1 MGWTRTL
8 LLGDIGNRLDIGDV
22 ESDLQF
28 LRQRLRENI
37 IDDESQAEELERL
50 RGENEEMKLVLA
62 TLIRLLATKGV
73 IDEAEIRA
81 VADGASSG
89 PTA

>member
-1 MGWTRTL
+1 
-8 LLGDIGNRLDIGDV
+8 
-22 ESDLQF
+22 LQF

-50 RGENEEMKLVLA
+50 RGENEERKLVLA
-62 TLIRLLATKGV
+62 TLIRLLAKKGV

-81 VADGASSG
+81 VADGASSE

>member
-50 RGENEEMKLVLA
+50 RGENEERKLVRA
-62 TLIRLLATKGV
+62 TLIRLLAKKGV

-81 VADGASSG
+81 VADGASSE